1 MFSFNKWKNSIMW
14 KKIVFIAS
22 KIKIYMNIY
31 LKHEDFKLYLFFVV
45 CMYLKIL
52 YSYSSLTL
60 IIISFK

>member
-31 LKHEDFKLYLFFVV
+31 LKHEDFKLYLFILLYV
-45 CMYLKIL
+45 C
-52 YSYSSLTL
+52 
-60 IIISFK
+60 F